1 MTINF
6 QEFEDRMIKSL
17 RDSGLIEKFSLQ
29 EYYKTADL
37 GHIIEIFTKPS
48 KIYFDEDGLYY
59 FDENQEKVY
68 CPQMKTSVSDR
79 GVWLSQKL
87 PEVGFDIDQN
97 GNVRKADESEALYC
111 CIQVAH
117 ILQEQEFK
125 DELIE
130 VAKEYDF
137 KEMKNNLE
145 KSTTFRELLNDWQ
158 SLQSV
163 TLNVIV
169 SAAKFKISDNKKDSE
184 KFLKDGIPETAAGEL
199 RDLES
204 RIRGI
209 NFKYSEGALSPK
221 EVKKLTKIERLQ
233 KINERDDE
241 ISNEIVKTSIG
252 RLYKAINLSSEYIS
266 PIKKKKINLWV
277 QREVDDLISKPEFIH
292 LKDDRA
298 SLISKYVRRAYRFEK
313 NSIRRLSV
321 ERYIASPEDFKIPS
335 KL

>member
-1 MTINF
+1 MTLNF
-6 QEFEDRMIKSL
+6 QEFEDRIIKSL
-17 RDSGLIEKFSLQ
+17 RNSGLIEKFSLQ

-37 GHIIEIFTKPS
+37 GLIIEIFTKPS
-48 KIYFDEDGLYY
+48 KIFFDEDGLYY
-59 FDENQEKVY
+59 FDQNNEKAY
-68 CPQMKTSVSDR
+68 CPQMKTSISDR
-79 GVWLSQKL
+79 GVWLSQQL

-97 GNVRKADESEALYC
+97 GNVRKADESEALFC

-117 ILQEQEFK
+117 ILKENEFK

-130 VAKEYDF
+130 ISKQYDF
-137 KEMKNNLE
+137 KEMKSNVE
-145 KSTTFRELLNDWQ
+145 GGITFRELLNDWQ

-209 NFKYSEGALSPK
+209 NFRYSEGDLSPK

-241 ISNEIVKTSIG
+241 ISVEVIKSSIG
-252 RLYKAINLSSEYIS
+252 KLYKAINLSSEYIS

-277 QREVDDLISKPEFIH
+277 QREVDDLISKPEFAH
-292 LKDDRA
+292 LKEERA
-298 SLISKYVRRAYRFEK
+298 SIISKYVRRAYRFEK
-313 NSIRRLSV
+313 NSIRRLCV
-321 ERYIASPEDFKIPS
+321 ERYIASPDDFRIPP